1 MRRWPSRRAALVAA
15 SVAACLLG
23 GCGDPPRYQ
32 FASSSADD
40 VVIRLP
46 WHWAQVRSGP
56 PVASDGTTA
65 TDGSWYAVYDADPHP
80 SLSHATTLSR
90 PAPVVLARTVVI
102 DKSVGAA
109 VTDDE
114 LRDVTLPVTPA
125 GRAAQAP
132 AGADFTLL
140 LDQTVQTRTERG
152 VHVLFTYDLGSGPEV
167 FDQVAVLD
175 TSKTRV
181 HVLLVHCTRSC
192 FDTNKN
198 DIVAAVNSF
207 TVKAP

>member
-132 AGADFTLL
+132 A
-140 LDQTVQTRTERG
+140 
-152 VHVLFTYDLGSGPEV
+152 DLGSGPEV